1 MKELALGLLGAFL
14 LSTASY
20 ADIVGREVDYQAD
33 GVQLKGYIAYD
44 NNIRGKRPGIVV
56 VHEWWGHNEYVR
68 HRARMLAKLGYT
80 ALAVDMYG
88 AGKHTRH
95 PADAQKFVQEAMANM
110 PEFEDRFR
118 AGLKILRNEPTV
130 DPERIAAIG
139 YCFGGGTVL
148 NMARAGM
155 DLKGVVSFHGTL
167 APAVK
172 AKPGGI
178 KAKILVCYGG
188 ADTLVPPEA
197 LAAFKKEMDA
207 AGADYEI
214 KVYPGAKHAFTNP
227 GADLLAKETGLS
239 AIGYNKK
246 ADQQSWKDMQAF
258 FAKIFPNRP

>member
-139 YCFGGGTVL
+139 YCFGGATVMQL
-148 NMARAGM
+148 AYAGA
-155 DLKGVVSFHGTL
+155 DLKGVVSFHGSL
-167 APAVK
+167 PPPNGDEAKNVK
-172 AKPGGI
+172 GRVLIEHGNDDAF
-178 KAKILVCYGG
+178 
-188 ADTLVPPEA
+188 VPPERVN
-197 LAAFKKEMDA
+197 AFKA
-207 AGADYEI
+207 AMASAGVDLTFHGHDGAR
-214 KVYPGAKHAFTNP
+214 HAFTSP
-227 GADLLAKETGLS
+227 DADSFGIDNLK
-239 AIGYNKK
+239 YNAA
-246 ADQQSWKDMQAF
+246 ADESSWQSMQQF
-258 FAKIFPNRP
+258 FREIF